1 MGFVT
6 KQSVPSLLAGGGSG
20 ALLAYG
26 VRRQRADPR
35 DVYLVVGES
44 EYPFAATFCFEYT
57 QGQTDDDY
65 PSTATGVSAVLV
77 MMMGLRFLRSR
88 KFMPAGLVTVRPR
101 RREAT
106 HTRPR

>member
-35 DVYLVVGES
+35 DVYLIVGES
-44 EYPFAATFCFEYT
+44 EHPCVATSF
-57 QGQTDDDY
+57 
-65 PSTATGVSAVLV
+65 
-77 MMMGLRFLRSR
+77 R
-88 KFMPAGLVTVRPR
+88 MPAK
-101 RREAT
+101 T
-106 HTRPR
+106 H

>member
-6 KQSVPSLLAGGGSG
+6 KQSVLSLLAGGGSG

-35 DVYLVVGES
+35 DVYLIVGES
-44 EYPFAATFCFEYT
+44 GYTCAATFFLECP
-57 QGQTDDDY
+57 QRHTDGDL
-65 PSTATGVSAVLV
+65 PLTATGVSAVLV
-77 MMMGLRFLRSR
+77 VMMGLRFLRSR
-88 KFMPAGLVTVRPR
+88 KFMPAGLVTVSSR

-106 HTRPR
+106 HTRP

>member
-35 DVYLVVGES
+35 DVYLIVGKS
-44 EYPFAATFCFEYT
+44 GCPCAATFFFEG
-57 QGQTDDDY
+57 QRGQTDDI
-65 PSTATGVSAVLV
+65 VL
-77 MMMGLRFLRSR
+77 
-88 KFMPAGLVTVRPR
+88 RPR
-101 RREAT
+101 
-106 HTRPR
+106 

>member
-35 DVYLVVGES
+35 DVYLVVGE
-44 EYPFAATFCFEYT
+44 YPLHC
-57 QGQTDDDY
+57 
-65 PSTATGVSAVLV
+65 
-77 MMMGLRFLRSR
+77 
-88 KFMPAGLVTVRPR
+88 
-101 RREAT
+101 
-106 HTRPR
+106 